1 MIPYLDLNALHA
13 PIRSELD
20 AAWNSVLDTSWFI
33 QGKELIAFEKEW
45 AEYCECE
52 AAVGCANGLDALRLV
67 LEAWKIQGK
76 IAPGDE
82 VLVPSN
88 TYIATWLAV
97 SQAGL
102 VPVPVEP
109 DMDSFTISV
118 AGIESALSRRT
129 KVLLPVH
136 LYGRMADM
144 EQLGKLAKDA
154 SLLLLADAAQAH
166 GATFAEK
173 KAGSWGDAETF
184 SFYPGKNLGALGDAG
199 AVCSQDAELIQ
210 LIRVLGNYGSE
221 KKYHNL
227 YLGFNSRLDELQAAL
242 LRVKLN
248 YLDAWNQE
256 RKQIALRYL
265 TEIHNSFIQLPQPG
279 EEGQHVW
286 HIFQVLSEYRPQLEN
301 HLKASGI
308 GYLIHYPVP
317 PHHQPAYQ
325 NEFLGKSYPLSEK
338 IHTQTLSIPLYP
350 GLSIDNQGYIIEV
363 LNNFHP
369 KVI

>member
-1 MIPYLDLNALHA
+1 
-13 PIRSELD
+13 
-20 AAWNSVLDTSWFI
+20 
-33 QGKELIAFEKEW
+33 
-45 AEYCECE
+45 
-52 AAVGCANGLDALRLV
+52 
-67 LEAWKIQGK
+67 
-76 IAPGDE
+76 
-82 VLVPSN
+82 
-88 TYIATWLAV
+88 
-97 SQAGL
+97 
-102 VPVPVEP
+102 
-109 DMDSFTISV
+109 
-118 AGIESALSRRT
+118 
-129 KVLLPVH
+129 
-136 LYGRMADM
+136 
-144 EQLGKLAKDA
+144 
-154 SLLLLADAAQAH
+154 
-166 GATFAEK
+166 
-173 KAGSWGDAETF
+173 
-184 SFYPGKNLGALGDAG
+184 
-199 AVCSQDAELIQ
+199 
-210 LIRVLGNYGSE
+210 
-221 KKYHNL
+221 
-227 YLGFNSRLDELQAAL
+227 LDELQAAL

-317 PHHQPAYQ
+317 PHLQPAYQ